1 MKNNFVLREFLKERG
16 LKNEEVDIYL
26 FLNKFGPQSVGSIA
40 RGTRI
45 KRSSC
50 YDHVNRLKAKKIVLV
65 TNVRGVMTVKSVDLG
80 VLLNKI
86 HNDAY
91 IEFQNSVRKINYL
104 QNIKKDYKPLRTLD
118 SDQIIT
124 YCNKNALPEIYEEA
138 LKSDF
143 IFAYFNGAFKNE
155 RYSKIDDEYTMK
167 RVDLK
172 IPIKI
177 LLPYNKSSVSFV
189 EKKRGQREVK
199 FLNKSELPFEGL
211 TLITQDKV
219 LTFSAET
226 NNGLCIKSP
235 LLAKNQAAIFNLV
248 WEGVL

>member
-1 MKNNFVLREFLKERG
+1 MKNNFVLKEFLKEQG
-16 LKNEEVDIYL
+16 LKKEEIDIYL
-26 FLNKFGPQSVGSIA
+26 FLIKFGPQSVGTIA
-40 RGTRI
+40 RGTNV

-50 YDHVNRLKAKKIVLV
+50 YDYVNKLKVKKFISVI
-65 TNVRGVMTVKSVDLG
+65 NIRGVMTVEAVDIEI
-80 VLLNKI
+80 LLNKI
-86 HNDAY
+86 HNDIY
-91 IEFQNSVRKINYL
+91 IEFNNSVRKINYL
-104 QNIKKDYKPLRTLD
+104 QNIKQTYKPVRTLD
-118 SDQIIT
+118 LDKIIT

-143 IFAYFNGAFKNE
+143 ILAYFNGSFENE
-155 RYSKIDDEYTMK
+155 RYSKIDNDYTLK
-167 RVDLK
+167 RIDKK

-177 LLPYNKSSVSFV
+177 LLPNTSSSVRFI

-248 WEGVL
+248 WEKA